1 MDDSRIQN
9 ANAVA
14 LVTANEGVR
23 GGKAIP
29 LKKTANEAIK
39 DGNCPSLKVRSQK
52 TWPNTYQHQFV
63 KTRLRRVWSKM
74 SYGYFRN
81 PWDLPHLVHRPL
93 WP

>member
-1 MDDSRIQN
+1 MDDFRIQN

-52 TWPNTYQHQFV
+52 TWPNMLTFKIR
-63 KTRLRRVWSKM
+63 KTSLNRLCGIDFKVVTFRRS
-74 SYGYFRN
+74 
-81 PWDLPHLVHRPL
+81 LHLC
-93 WP
+93 

>member
-1 MDDSRIQN
+1 MLDFRIQN

-39 DGNCPSLKVRSQK
+39 DGNCPSLKV
-52 TWPNTYQHQFV
+52 
-63 KTRLRRVWSKM
+63 
-74 SYGYFRN
+74 
-81 PWDLPHLVHRPL
+81 
-93 WP
+93 